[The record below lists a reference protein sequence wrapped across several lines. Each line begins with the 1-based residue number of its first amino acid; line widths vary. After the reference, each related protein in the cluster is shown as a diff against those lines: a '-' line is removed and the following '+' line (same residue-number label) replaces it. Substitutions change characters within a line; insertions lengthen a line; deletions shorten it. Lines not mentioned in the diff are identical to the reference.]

1 MKYIQTEFN
10 RYKTFEEL
18 AFDQDLNTAF
28 ENAVK
33 LARHVGTP
41 EENILLTDDDLK
53 HFLMD

>member
-1 MKYIQTEFN
+1 MSQ
-10 RYKTFEEL
+10 L